1 MKTYHLLYLLLAVS
15 GFAQADLEQAK
26 TLLQQGQA
34 NEALTLVE
42 QELRTDANNLQAR
55 FLQAQLLSKLGRN
68 EEAITRYEE
77 LTRDYPKRPEP
88 FNNLAVL
95 YAAQGKHD
103 KARDALL
110 NAINTHSSYATA
122 YENLGNIYT
131 KMAISA
137 YNKALELGKKQR
149 TAPIILAAID
159 DIKTPVN
166 TPLAKPV
173 VTPAAVT
180 PAAVKPVTTNTAE
193 TKDSTSEDEIKL
205 IIDTINGWSN
215 AWAAQNVDGYLSY
228 YAPAFRPPN
237 GLSRKNWETRRR
249 QRLRAPRFIRIT
261 IADPAVK
268 ILGST
273 TAKLTFEQR
282 YESDRFKDVSKK
294 VLLMEKIGGQ
304 WQILR
309 EYNA

>member
-1 MKTYHLLYLLLAVS
+1 MKTHHFLYLLLAVS

-34 NEALTLVE
+34 NKALTLVE
-42 QELRTDANNLQAR
+42 EEIRTDANNLQAR
-55 FLQAQLLSKLGRN
+55 FLQAQLLAKLGRN
-68 EEAITRYEE
+68 KEAITRYGE

-137 YNKALELGKKQR
+137 YNKALEIGKKQR
-149 TAPIILAAID
+149 PAPIILAEID
-159 DIKTPVN
+159 DIKTPVSKPQ
-166 TPLAKPV
+166 TKPV
-173 VTPAAVT
+173 VTPVVVKVVAAN
-180 PAAVKPVTTNTAE
+180 TTEA
-193 TKDSTSEDEIKL
+193 KDNNNKDEIKL

-215 AWAAQNVDGYLSY
+215 AWTAQNVDGYLSY
-228 YAPAFRPPN
+228 YAPAFRPHN
-237 GLSRKNWETRRR
+237 GQSRKNWETRRR
-249 QRLRAPRFIRIT
+249 ERLRAPRFIRIT
-261 IADPAVK
+261 IADPDVK

-273 TAKLTFEQR
+273 TAKLIFEQR
-282 YESDRFKDVSKK
+282 YESNHFKDVSKK
-294 VLLMEKIGGQ
+294 ILLMEKIGGQ